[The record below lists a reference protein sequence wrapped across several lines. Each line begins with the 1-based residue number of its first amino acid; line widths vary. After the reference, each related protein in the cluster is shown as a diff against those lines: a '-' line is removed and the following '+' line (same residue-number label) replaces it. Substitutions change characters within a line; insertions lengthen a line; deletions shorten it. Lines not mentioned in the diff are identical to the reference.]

1 MGFILRDFECHH
13 CGLITEKL
21 VPPNRKSG
29 PKRRWTKTA
38 IPCPNPKCDGYA
50 VVIITFHG
58 LVKVAGQ
65 SDLPPLLA
73 RYSGLAR
80 EVSPGKSLN
89 RPWEEERD
97 HSKVRWVEKKLPDGR
112 MVRRPSIKIDE
123 PKSRGLNSNLEK
135 DLARTV
141 VKRRS

>member
-1 MGFILRDFECHH
+1 MGFILRDFECPKHGVFEAVVDSALRSKSCPACGH
-13 CGLITEKL
+13 IAKKILTFCGLI
-21 VPPNRKSG
+21 
-29 PKRRWTKTA
+29 
-38 IPCPNPKCDGYA
+38 
-50 VVIITFHG
+50 
-58 LVKVAGQ
+58 KVQGE

-73 RYSGLAR
+73 RDSGLAR

-89 RPWEEERD
+89 RPWEEERE